1 MMAAPG
7 LDEITTTTLRNR
19 KMDFKKSEP
28 KDALKV
34 AQSGTPVPA
43 KDFSPK
49 AKEAKAD
56 EPSAKGSMTKANNLP
71 MPTATV
77 TPVSNEP
84 KKYEGSYEDMR
95 QDSTAAR
102 RKGISTSDYEG
113 SAADRLA
120 DAAGERRM
128 KTEDSSVST
137 TSHRPGTSASANAPK
152 AAHGFGHPASAR
164 DGHLRHSGHGGA
176 HRIGR
181 KK

>member
-1 MMAAPG
+1 
-7 LDEITTTTLRNR
+7 
-19 KMDFKKSEP
+19 MDSKKSGS

-49 AKEAKAD
+49 VKEAKAD
-56 EPSAKGSMTKANNLP
+56 KPSAKGSMTKANNLP

-77 TPVSNEP
+77 TLVSSEP

-128 KTEDSSVST
+128 KAEEPST
-137 TSHRPGTSASANAPK
+137 SAASHRPGTPASANSPK
-152 AAHGFGHPASAR
+152 QAHSFGHPASAR

-176 HRIGR
+176 HRIG
-181 KK
+181 KKK